1 MQGIS
6 KVAEVHKIITKVD
19 FLFIFKLVNS
29 LVCYILRAVVKPGLF
44 IPEQTFIYCL
54 ALDTM
59 SVIANKK
66 Y

>member
-19 FLFIFKLVNS
+19 LFIFKLVNS

-44 IPEQTFIYCL
+44 ISEQTFIYCL

>member
-19 FLFIFKLVNS
+19 LFIFKLVNS
-29 LVCYILRAVVKPGLF
+29 LVCYIPRAVVKPGLY
-44 IPEQTFIYCL
+44 ISEQTFIYCL